1 MLKIWVLEGKVEDRR
16 KIVMD
21 GALFAELEE
30 FEEVLGKVEA
40 SKHQQGTRYQVVLF
54 QCQVWRL
61 RMLEARMRMVLLK
74 NQVVSPTWKR
84 VRAPPVCLLES
95 S

>member
-1 MLKIWVLEGKVEDRR
+1 MLKIWVLEGKVEDLR

-21 GALFAELEE
+21 GALFAELGEL
-30 FEEVLGKVEA
+30 EEVLVRVEA

-61 RMLEARMRMVLLK
+61 RMLEAMMRMALLK
-74 NQVVSPTWKR
+74 NQVISPTWKR
-84 VRAPPVCLLES
+84 VRAPPVCLPGS